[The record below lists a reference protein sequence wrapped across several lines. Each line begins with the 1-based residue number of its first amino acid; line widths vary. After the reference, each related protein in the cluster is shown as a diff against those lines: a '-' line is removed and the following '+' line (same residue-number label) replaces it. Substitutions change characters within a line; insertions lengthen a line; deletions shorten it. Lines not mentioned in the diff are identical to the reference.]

1 MTSKSL
7 LLSLPD
13 EVLLQIVGHLTPPLD
28 GLDIPFTAYTD
39 PDGIVV
45 TNRAALYR
53 LAFVCHRLSDLAIP
67 FLYQT
72 VYLWGRSR
80 LQSLLQTLLER
91 PELGANMRILSYVSC
106 LGSDHYP
113 TDVLYPYK
121 RTDWRRLVADSDRF
135 PERIKAFVR
144 DAKNDLEV
152 AQIVFA
158 LILYSTPSLRTLHMR
173 MPFAAGEYQKLKDI
187 LTPDIETAE
196 GRPRVL
202 NSLTRV
208 MLEPM
213 PDFPGATFWPR
224 RELPCL
230 LRLPNLRAV
239 ELGSAYFRPAVLEP
253 GDGWGDDGSWKNVEE
268 VRLVRSSM
276 WGQGWHAICAL
287 CPNLKLLEMGPCGVS
302 DQPADGEHNLNTA
315 LSLVAD
321 TLETFSFEGILAANF
336 SPHVGGDGT
345 LTCLPKMKTLRN
357 VKLDIGILF
366 KHPQKMQEI
375 DIRRCFPPTLEV
387 LDLAELWHD
396 VEIDRLSSNDRK
408 NYERSIQDALRK
420 LVFASKEHLPNLR
433 ELTFRPN
440 PFYAQLPLP
449 DTLLGGK
456 SDVDFKL
463 VY

>member
-1 MTSKSL
+1 MASNSQ

-39 PDGIVV
+39 PDGVV
-45 TNRAALYR
+45 VSNRVALYR
-53 LAFVCHRLSDLAIP
+53 LAFVCRRLSDLAIP
-67 FLYQT
+67 SLYQT

-113 TDVLYPYK
+113 TDVLCPYK
-121 RTDWRRLVADSDRF
+121 RTNWRRLVADSPQF
-135 PERIKAFVR
+135 PDRIKTFVR
-144 DAKNDLEV
+144 DANSDLDV

-158 LILYSTPSLRTLHMR
+158 LVLYSTPNLRTLHMR

-187 LTPDIETAE
+187 LTPDIETVE
-196 GRPRVL
+196 GCPRVL
-202 NSLTRV
+202 NSLTRI

-213 PDFPGATFWPR
+213 PDFPGASFWPR

-239 ELGSAYFRPAVLEP
+239 ELGSAHFRPAVLP
-253 GDGWGDDGSWKNVEE
+253 AGDGWGDDGSWKHVEE

-276 WGQGWHAICAL
+276 WGQGWHAVCAL
-287 CPNLKLLEMGPCGVS
+287 CPNLKLLEMGPSGVS

-336 SPHVGGDGT
+336 SQHVGGDGT
-345 LTCLPKMKTLRN
+345 LTCLPKMKSLRN

-366 KHPQKMQEI
+366 GHPRKMDKI
-375 DIRRCFPPTLEV
+375 DIRQSLPPSVEI

-396 VEIDRLSSNDRK
+396 VEIDKLSAADRK
-408 NYERSIQDALRK
+408 SYESCIQDTLRK
-420 LVFASKEHLPNLR
+420 LVFGSKDILPRLK
-433 ELTFRPN
+433 EVTFRPN

-449 DTLLGGK
+449 DTLVVGN

>member
-1 MTSKSL
+1 MASTSL

-39 PDGIVV
+39 PDGVV
-45 TNRAALYR
+45 VSNRVALYR
-53 LAFVCHRLSDLAIP
+53 IAFVCRRLSDMAIP
-67 FLYQT
+67 SLYQT

-106 LGSDHYP
+106 IGSDHYP
-113 TDVLYPYK
+113 TDVLCPYK
-121 RTDWRRLVADSDRF
+121 RSDWRRLVADSPRIPD
-135 PERIKAFVR
+135 RIKAFVR
-144 DAKNDLEV
+144 DAKDDLEV
-152 AQIVFA
+152 DQVVFA
-158 LILYSTPSLRTLHMR
+158 LVLYSTPNLRTLHMR
-173 MPFAAGEYQKLKDI
+173 MPFAAGEYQKLKEI
-187 LTPDIETAE
+187 LTPDIETDQ
-196 GRPRVL
+196 GQPRVL
-202 NSLTRV
+202 SSLTRV

-213 PDFPGATFWPR
+213 PDFPGASFWPR

-239 ELGSAYFRPAVLEP
+239 ELGSAHFRPAVLPP

-276 WGQGWHAICAL
+276 WGQGWHAVCAL

-315 LSLVAD
+315 LTLVAD
-321 TLETFSFEGILAANF
+321 TLETFSFEGILAANYAE
-336 SPHVGGDGT
+336 HVGGDGT
-345 LTCLPKMKTLRN
+345 LTCLPKMKSLRN

-366 KHPQKMQEI
+366 GQPQEMEKR
-375 DIRRCFPPTLEV
+375 DIRKVLPSSVEI
-387 LDLAELWHD
+387 LDLAELWPD
-396 VEIDRLSSNDRK
+396 VEIDRLSANDRK
-408 NYERSIQDALRK
+408 SYEGCIRDALRK
-420 LVFASKEHLPNLR
+420 LVFESKELLPRLK
-433 ELTFRPN
+433 EVTFRPN

-449 DTLLGGK
+449 DTLVGGK
-456 SDVDFKL
+456 SDVSFKL

>member
-1 MTSKSL
+1 MTSNT

-39 PDGIVV
+39 PDGVV
-45 TNRAALYR
+45 VSNRVALYR
-53 LAFVCHRLSDLAIP
+53 LAFVCRRLSDLAIP
-67 FLYQT
+67 SLYQT

-91 PELGANMRILSYVSC
+91 PELGANMRIFSYVSC

-113 TDVLYPYK
+113 TDVLCPYK
-121 RTDWRRLVADSDRF
+121 RTHWRHLVEESSRF
-135 PERIKAFVR
+135 PDRIKAFMR
-144 DAKNDLEV
+144 EAKTDLEV
-152 AQIVFA
+152 VQIVFA
-158 LILYSTPSLRTLHMR
+158 LVLYSTPNLRTLHMR

-187 LTPDIETAE
+187 LTPDIEPDE
-196 GRPRVL
+196 GCPRVL
-202 NSLTRV
+202 NSLTRI

-230 LRLPNLRAV
+230 LRLPNLKAV
-239 ELGSAYFRPAVLEP
+239 ELGSAHFRPAALPP
-253 GDGWGDDGSWKNVEE
+253 GDGWGDDGSWKHVEE

-276 WGQGWHAICAL
+276 WGSGWHAICAL
-287 CPNLKLLEMGPCGVS
+287 CPNLKLLEMSPSGVS
-302 DQPADGEHNLNTA
+302 DQAADGEHNLNTA
-315 LSLVAD
+315 LGLVAE

-336 SPHVGGDGT
+336 SQHVGGDGT
-345 LTCLPKMKTLRN
+345 LTCLPKMKALRN

-366 KHPQKMQEI
+366 GKPERMDKFDVLGSLPQSLEI
-375 DIRRCFPPTLEV
+375 

-396 VEIDRLSSNDRK
+396 VEIDKLGFQARK
-408 NYERSIQDALRK
+408 QYESGIQNALRT
-420 LVFASKEHLPNLR
+420 LVFGSKEKLPNLK
-433 ELTFRPN
+433 EVTFRPN

-449 DTLLGGK
+449 DTLMVGK
-456 SDVDFKL
+456 SDVGFKL